1 MASDI
6 WDTETLLDIS
16 VNVVPLVVLTA
27 FLVLFVVAAYWGM
40 NLTLIPLL
48 QIGLI
53 VVPAIILAYLT
64 YAAARFIE
72 NGE

>member
-1 MASDI
+1 MPSDI
-6 WDTETLLDIS
+6 WNTETLLDIS

-27 FLVLFVVAAYWGM
+27 FLVLFVVGAYWGM

-64 YAAARFIE
+64 YAAAVVIE
-72 NGE
+72 G

>member
-1 MASDI
+1 MPSDI
-6 WDTETLLDIS
+6 WNTETLLDIS
-16 VNVVPLVVLTA
+16 VNVVPLVVLAA
-27 FLVLFVVAAYWGM
+27 FLTLFVVGAYWGM

-64 YAAARFIE
+64 YAAAEVIE
-72 NGE
+72 G

>member
-1 MASDI
+1 MLSSEI
-6 WDTETLLDIS
+6 WNTETLLDIS

-64 YAAARFIE
+64 YVAAVKIE
-72 NGE
+72 M